1 MLQEHFFE
9 ERGIYYR
16 SSEIRSDR
24 TTLVFVHGLTPSSA
38 VWLPYEPHFEGA
50 YNIVSPDL
58 RGHGRS
64 RKPGRYEDYR
74 IEEMTGDIDALLTHL
89 GVEKYIPVSSSLS
102 CLIML
107 ILLKERPGAVAAIFL
122 NPLYGTKKI
131 LLTRISEAFVAGCAK
146 IAGLFS
152 YSNKPGKH
160 TDYKSLGR
168 VWDLSP
174 KLMLREIPN
183 TTLHVYLFCLDN
195 LYKRDFDAW
204 WQDVKVPIL
213 LIHGE
218 HDIISP
224 VAQIRRLA
232 STLPN
237 AKLVVL
243 PHGSHVMP
251 LNYPDEIAGIMNSF
265 LKDLPN

>member
-1 MLQEHFFE
+1 MLQEHFFKD
-9 ERGIYYR
+9 RGIYYR
-16 SSEIRSDR
+16 ASEIRPDR
-24 TTLVFVHGLTPSSA
+24 ITLVLIHGLTPSSA

-58 RGHGRS
+58 RGHGKS
-64 RKPGRYEDYR
+64 LKPGRHEDYR
-74 IEEMTGDIDALLTHL
+74 IEEMAGDIDALLTHL

-102 CLIML
+102 CLITL
-107 ILLKERPGAVAAIFL
+107 VLLKERPGAVAAIFL

-131 LLTRISEAFVAGCAK
+131 FLTRITEALVAGLAK
-146 IAGLFS
+146 FASLFS
-152 YSNKPGKH
+152 YSNTPGKH
-160 TDYKSLGR
+160 TDYKSLGP

-183 TTLHVYLFCLDN
+183 TTLHVYLFCLYN
-195 LYKRDFDAW
+195 LYRRDFDPW
-204 WQDVKVPIL
+204 WKDVKVPTL

-232 STLPN
+232 NSLPN

-243 PHGSHVMP
+243 AHGSHVMP
-251 LNYPDEIAGIMNSF
+251 LNYSREIAGIMGSF
-265 LKDLPN
+265 LKDQ

>member
-1 MLQEHFFE
+1 MKESFFE

-16 SSEIRSDR
+16 ASEIRPDR
-24 TTLVFVHGLTPSSA
+24 VTLVLIHGLTPSSG
-38 VWLPYEPHFEGA
+38 VWLPYEPHFKDS

-58 RGHGRS
+58 RGHGKS
-64 RKPGRYEDYR
+64 LKPGHYEDYR
-74 IEEMTGDIDALLTHL
+74 IEEMAEDINALLDHL
-89 GVEKYIPVSSSLS
+89 GVGKYISVSSSLS
-102 CLIML
+102 CLITL
-107 ILLKERPGAVAAIFL
+107 VLLKERPGAVAAIFL

-131 LLTRISEAFVAGCAK
+131 LLTRITEALVAGLAK
-146 IAGLFS
+146 FASLFN
-152 YSNKPGKH
+152 YSNTPGKH
-160 TDYKSLGR
+160 TDYASLGR
-168 VWDLSP
+168 VMDLSP
-174 KLMLREIPN
+174 KLMFREIPN

-195 LYKRDFDAW
+195 LYKRDFDPW
-204 WQDVKVPIL
+204 WKDVNVPIL

-224 VAQIRRLA
+224 VAQIRILA

-251 LNYPDEIAGIMNSF
+251 LNFPDEIAGIMNSF
-265 LKDLPN
+265 LEKLPK